1 MKFFNYLSRFSIAI
15 GSLSGLAT
23 GAMMIVIVTDVIGR
37 AFFAAPLPLAT
48 EISVMLLIVKVFLG
62 MAGAQATDSN
72 FQVTVLTDLL
82 SPRCKRVQ
90 RVVSLFV
97 ALIGIG
103 LIAWLATQ
111 YAIASTEQ
119 GEQSFGVH
127 PWPLWPERIVLAAG
141 LCLLTLQIL
150 SDLIGTAIWGQDK
163 MRGGLP
169 DHSGSLQGGM
179 TRWIP

>member
-1 MKFFNYLSRFSIAI
+1 MKLFIRMSQFSVAI

-23 GAMMIVIVTDVIGR
+23 GAMMVVILTDVIGR

-82 SPRCKRVQ
+82 PPRWKYLQ
-90 RVVSLFV
+90 RIVSLSV
-97 ALIGIG
+97 ALVGIG
-103 LIAWLATQ
+103 MIAWLATT
-111 YAIASTEQ
+111 YAIEATEM
-119 GEQSFGVH
+119 GETSFGVH
-127 PWPLWPERIVLAAG
+127 PWPIWPERIILAAG

-150 SDLIGTAIWGQDK
+150 SDLIGSAIWGQERLK
-163 MRGGLP
+163 SGLP
-169 DHSGSLQGGM
+169 DHSGSL
-179 TRWIP
+179 

>member
-1 MKFFNYLSRFSIAI
+1 MKLFIWMSRFSVAV

-23 GAMMIVIVTDVIGR
+23 GAMMVVILTDVIGR

-82 SPRCKRVQ
+82 SPRWKYLQ
-90 RVVSLFV
+90 RIVSLSV
-97 ALIGIG
+97 ALVGIG
-103 LIAWLATQ
+103 MIAWLATA
-111 YAIASTEQ
+111 YAIEATEM
-119 GEQSFGVH
+119 GETSFGVH
-127 PWPLWPERIVLAAG
+127 PWPIWPERIILAAG

-150 SDLIGTAIWGQDK
+150 SDLIGSAIWGQERLK
-163 MRGGLP
+163 SGLP
-169 DHSGSLQGGM
+169 DHSGSL
-179 TRWIP
+179 